1 MMWNGLRT
9 KKNGL
14 RLGHKKTP
22 IAMEKKSQLD
32 QMISTFFPLTLETF
46 VSVCFAPG
54 TTGPF
59 LYQTL
64 LEVAVCIAQ
73 PFAGAAPKGLGGNP
87 GP

>member
-1 MMWNGLRT
+1 
-9 KKNGL
+9 
-14 RLGHKKTP
+14 
-22 IAMEKKSQLD
+22 
-32 QMISTFFPLTLETF
+32 MISNFFPLTLETF
-46 VSVCFAPG
+46 VSVWFAPG

-73 PFAGAAPKGLGGNP
+73 PFAGAGPKGLGGNP